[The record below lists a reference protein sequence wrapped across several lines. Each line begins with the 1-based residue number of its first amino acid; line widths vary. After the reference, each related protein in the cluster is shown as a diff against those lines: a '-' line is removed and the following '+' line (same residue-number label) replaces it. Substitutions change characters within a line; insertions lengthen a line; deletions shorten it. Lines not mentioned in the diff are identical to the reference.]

1 MKTDKIE
8 DIIYYITLGIL
19 CLLLIIMGF
28 FWDKEIKERIVIKDP
43 LLITEDM
50 QIVRPEIQGL
60 YGVISEKDLKK
71 FLNYK
76 NTFELMENKR

>member
-1 MKTDKIE
+1 MKMDKIE
-8 DIIYYITLGIL
+8 DVIYYITLGIL